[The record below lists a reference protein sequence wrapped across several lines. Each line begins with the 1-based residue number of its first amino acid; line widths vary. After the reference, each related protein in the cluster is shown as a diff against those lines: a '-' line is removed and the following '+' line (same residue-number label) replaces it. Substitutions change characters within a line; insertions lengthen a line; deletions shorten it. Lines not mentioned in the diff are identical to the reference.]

1 LALIEQAEA
10 NTACVVE
17 ETIGDCAYG
26 AGLTRQAFAEAGRTL
41 VASVPASTNRGHYP
55 KTAFQI
61 DPEAG
66 ACVCPAN
73 QVSTTLRHSKNGGGQ
88 FVFAASV
95 CAVCPL
101 RPLCVRG
108 KGGRT
113 VQLHPQEALL
123 QQARALQASP
133 PFREYRRRRQV
144 AEHAIAR
151 LVQRGI
157 RQARYRGIPKTLF
170 QALMA
175 ATVVGKALAL
185 SISSSVRP
193 SERPM
198 RRRKL

>member
-1 LALIEQAEA
+1 
-10 NTACVVE
+10 
-17 ETIGDCAYG
+17 
-26 AGLTRQAFAEAGRTL
+26 
-41 VASVPASTNRGHYP
+41 VPATTNQGCYP

-61 DPEAG
+61 DVEAST
-66 ACVCPAN
+66 CVCPAK
-73 QVSTTLRHSKNGGGQ
+73 QVSTTLQHHRKGGGH

-95 CAVCPL
+95 CAPCPL
-101 RPLCVRG
+101 RPQCVRG

-175 ATVVGKALAL
+175 AAVVNLTLIAGLAGASWSLWAGLLGLLAAFWTLQAFSGPVTVPAGLAIL
-185 SISSSVRP
+185 SPRP
-193 SERPM
+193 ARP
-198 RRRKL
+198 LPSLS